1 MTHVKAQ
8 RGDIFLV
15 DLDPGVGSEQKGK
28 RPVLILQNNI
38 GNKYSPTIIVAP
50 ITSYINKTKIP
61 THVKLKEYVSG
72 LKKDSIVL
80 LEQLRTIDK
89 CRLISKIG
97 SISKVTML
105 EVEKATKI
113 SLGLDDN
120 IEI

>member
-1 MTHVKAQ
+1 MAYRAQ

-28 RPVLILQNNI
+28 RPVLVIQNNV
-38 GNKYSPTIIVAP
+38 GNKYSPTLIVAP
-50 ITSYINKTKIP
+50 ITSFINKTKIP
-61 THVKLKEYVSG
+61 THVKLRDEVSG

-89 CRLISKIG
+89 SRLISKIG

-120 IEI
+120 MEI